1 MGQQRVSDIAFS
13 NIKRAYASSVV
24 NNNMDRIIDV
34 FGRQEGKDSYFCH
47 LTCFMSS

>member
-13 NIKRAYASSVV
+13 NIERAYASSVV

-34 FGRQEGKDSYFCH
+34 FGRQKGKDSYQ
-47 LTCFMSS
+47 SVI